1 MIRSRIQTVFLCL
14 LLALPVFTSAQEQKD
29 LAPEKDQA
37 LKQALEMLEAIAT
50 SIPSLRS
57 ADNRIYL
64 STTVADL
71 MWSYDEKRSR
81 ALFETLQKEVSS
93 VIASLNPGEQR
104 SINLLSQ
111 IQQQRREIIDRMAQR
126 DPEMAR
132 SFMRATRPPSSM
144 MPRGNHYWSETNL
157 ELHLAGLIAQKN
169 PQQALKIA
177 RAGIR
182 KGVTYSVVSV
192 LHNLFSKDP
201 EAARTLHSE
210 IIDRL
215 KTSDLASDYESSNA
229 AWNLLGSFQ
238 PPQATDDTYRS
249 LVELLATSVLN
260 VRPDARNGNSIVQN
274 ASGQISSYITVFEKY
289 TPGKV
294 GALKQWNQQLART
307 QDPGSALSR
316 ELSELSQKGS
326 VEDLLELVGKNLK
339 EHHSQIYQHAAQKAV
354 NNGDGTRAL
363 QIIAEFIPEG
373 SERVQMLE
381 QIHQQLFW
389 ACLNANKI
397 AEAIQVLERIQG
409 VEQKFHLLLAL
420 ANNVQSRGEKKQA
433 ASFLSEANALLDT
446 FPRNSQRLTFQLQLA
461 QAYASLDPQQTVA
474 LLQPVI
480 VLVNQLVEA
489 AAVLDGFE
497 NSYLSQG
504 EWMKRNH
511 TNLGNVVNS
520 IGQNLGLLARVDA
533 DGARSLSNQLERPEI
548 RLMAQLEIAQNLLNT
563 GRVSHSNFRR
573 LNSIITVYP
582 RNFK

>member
-14 LLALPVFTSAQEQKD
+14 FLAFPAFISAQEQNDSPPAKD
-29 LAPEKDQA
+29 PN
-37 LKQALEMLEAIAT
+37 LKQALEMLEAIAS

-71 MWSYDEKRSR
+71 MWSYDEKRAR
-81 ALFETLQKEVSS
+81 TLFETLQKEVTS
-93 VIASLNPGEQR
+93 VIASINPVDQR
-104 SINLLSQ
+104 SMHLLSL

-126 DPEMAR
+126 DPEMAL
-132 SFMRATRPPSSM
+132 SFMRATRPASSI
-144 MPRGNHYWSETNL
+144 MPRGNHYWSEANL

-169 PQQALKIA
+169 PQLALKIA
-177 RAGIR
+177 RAGMS
-182 KGVTYSVVSV
+182 KGVTHSVVSV
-192 LHNLFSKDP
+192 LHNLYSKEP

-210 IIDRL
+210 IIERL
-215 KTSDLASDYESSNA
+215 KASDLATDYESSNA
-229 AWNLLGSFQ
+229 AWSLLGSFQ
-238 PPQATDDTYRS
+238 PPQASEDTYRS
-249 LVELLATSVLN
+249 LVELMATSVLS

-274 ASGQISSYITVFEKY
+274 AAGQISSYITQFEKY
-289 TPGKV
+289 TPAKV
-294 GALKQWNQQLART
+294 GAIKQWSRRLEKT
-307 QDPGSALSR
+307 QDPGSALYR
-316 ELSELSQKGS
+316 ELSEISQKGT

-354 NNGDGTRAL
+354 MNGDAARAL
-363 QIIAEFIPEG
+363 QIINEFIPEG
-373 SERVQMLE
+373 SERAQMLE
-381 QIHQQLFW
+381 QINQQAFW
-389 ACLNANKI
+389 ACLNANKV
-397 AEAIQVLERIQG
+397 AEAVQVLERIQG

-420 ANNVQSRGEKKQA
+420 ANNVQGRGEKKQA
-433 ASFLSEANALLDT
+433 AGFLTEANALLDT
-446 FPRNSQRLTFQLQLA
+446 LPGNSQRLTFQLQLA
-461 QAYASLDPQQTVA
+461 QAYVSLEPQRSVA

-504 EWMKRNH
+504 EWMRRNH
-511 TNLGNVVNS
+511 TSLGNVVNS
-520 IGQNLGLLARVDA
+520 IGQNLGLLASVDA

-563 GRVSHSNFRR
+563 GRIGHSNVRR

>member
-14 LLALPVFTSAQEQKD
+14 FLAFPAFISAQEQNDSPPAKD
-29 LAPEKDQA
+29 PN
-37 LKQALEMLEAIAT
+37 LKQALEMLKAISS

-71 MWSYDEKRSR
+71 MWSYDEKRARS
-81 ALFETLQKEVSS
+81 LFETLEKEVTS
-93 VIASLNPGEQR
+93 VIASINPVDQR
-104 SINLLSQ
+104 SMHLLSL

-126 DPEMAR
+126 DPEMAL
-132 SFMRATRPPSSM
+132 SFMRATGPASSI
-144 MPRGNHYWSETNL
+144 MPRGNHYWSEANL

-169 PQQALKIA
+169 PQLALKIA
-177 RAGIR
+177 RAGMS
-182 KGVTYSVVSV
+182 KGVTHSVVSV
-192 LHNLFSKDP
+192 LHNLYSKEP

-210 IIDRL
+210 IIERL
-215 KTSDLASDYESSNA
+215 KASDLATDYESSNA
-229 AWNLLGSFQ
+229 AWSLLGSFQ
-238 PPQATDDTYRS
+238 PPQASEDTYRN
-249 LVELLATSVLN
+249 LVELMATSVLS

-274 ASGQISSYITVFEKY
+274 AAGQISSYITQFEKY
-289 TPGKV
+289 TPAKV
-294 GALKQWNQQLART
+294 GAIKQWSRRLEKT
-307 QDPGSALSR
+307 QDPGSALYR
-316 ELSELSQKGS
+316 ELSEISQKGT

-354 NNGDGTRAL
+354 MNGDAARAL
-363 QIIAEFIPEG
+363 QIINEFIPEG
-373 SERVQMLE
+373 SERAQMLE
-381 QIHQQLFW
+381 QINQQAFW
-389 ACLNANKI
+389 ACLNANKV
-397 AEAIQVLERIQG
+397 AEAVQVLERIQG

-433 ASFLSEANALLDT
+433 EGFLSEANALLDT
-446 FPRNSQRLTFQLQLA
+446 LPGNSQRLTFQLQLA
-461 QAYASLDPQQTVA
+461 QAYVSLEPQRSVA

-497 NSYLSQG
+497 NNYLSQG
-504 EWMKRNH
+504 EWMRRNH
-511 TNLGNVVNS
+511 TSLGNVVNS
-520 IGQNLGLLARVDA
+520 IGQNLGLLASVDA

-563 GRVSHSNFRR
+563 GRIGHSNVRR